1 MRYHP
6 QALVIAI
13 LSATI
18 GLSFVVKVLFPE
30 TSAEIFAAMTGDGAL
45 IVWLALLLALIALA
59 FFVKANKPIIDK
71 VLSGRATP
79 AEVWRSFA
87 KPDAIRSRKR
97 D

>member
-1 MRYHP
+1 MHYHP
-6 QALVIAI
+6 QALIVAA
-13 LSATI
+13 LSAAI
-18 GLSFVVKVLFPE
+18 GCGFVVNVLLPE
-30 TSAEIFAAMTGDGAL
+30 TSAKILAALASDAAP

-79 AEVWRSFA
+79 AEAWRSFV
-87 KPDAIRSRKR
+87 KPDDFQFRNR

>member
-18 GLSFVVKVLFPE
+18 GFSFVVNVLFPQ
-30 TSAEIFAAMTGDGAL
+30 TSAEIFAALTGDASP
-45 IVWLALLLALIALA
+45 IVWLALLLALMALA

-79 AEVWRSFA
+79 SEVWRSFV
-87 KPDAIRSRKR
+87 KPGASQSRKR